1 MICGLGC
8 PCPGV
13 GRAGLPAPAGRG
25 VGRDAVGRGVGA
37 VGLAAALGLLT
48 SSGLPTG
55 GLLTG
60 CGLDAARGAGDA
72 AGRGTGF
79 EAVGPAGAA
88 GGFCGV
94 VGLAGGA
101 DDVAG
106 AGVGLLIT
114 GFGVAAAG
122 GLGAAC
128 GLAATWG
135 FAATWGLAATGF
147 ATTGLLTAGVGWLG
161 AAGAAFFTDRMAFPA
176 VGLAGAV
183 AVGLAPFPP
192 LLSSERILPASA
204 SLIELLWLFAAIES
218 FSAASSTSLFSRPRS
233 LDSS

>member
-1 MICGLGC
+1 M
-8 PCPGV
+8 
-13 GRAGLPAPAGRG
+13 
-25 VGRDAVGRGVGA
+25 GRGVGA

-79 EAVGPAGAA
+79 EAVGRAGAA

-94 VGLAGGA
+94 VGRAGGA

-135 FAATWGLAATGF
+135 LAATGF
-147 ATTGLLTAGVGWLG
+147 ATTGLLTVGVGWLG